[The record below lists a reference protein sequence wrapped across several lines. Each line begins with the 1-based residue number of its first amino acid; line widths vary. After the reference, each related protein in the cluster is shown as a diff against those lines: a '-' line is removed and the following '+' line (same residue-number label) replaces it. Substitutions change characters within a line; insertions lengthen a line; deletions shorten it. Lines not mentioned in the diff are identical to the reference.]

1 MDQIK
6 LQLSL
11 IGNEHAYYFT
21 ILKMECPKA
30 LYLNWHFLVF
40 PTRTSKVQISLL
52 NYRIIKR

>member
-30 LYLNWHFLVF
+30 LYLN
-40 PTRTSKVQISLL
+40 
-52 NYRIIKR
+52 